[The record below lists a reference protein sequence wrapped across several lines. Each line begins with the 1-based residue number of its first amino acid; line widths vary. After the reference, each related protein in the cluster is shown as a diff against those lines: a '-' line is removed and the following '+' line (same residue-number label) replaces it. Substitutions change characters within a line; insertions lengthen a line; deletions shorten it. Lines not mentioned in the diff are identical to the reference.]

1 MALKT
6 GVVSFRVS
14 ISGGSSEGLKRFAET
29 YPVFPLHLNII
40 FKKKIR
46 SKNHLLFFSSIF
58 NIILNF

>member
-40 FKKKIR
+40 LNLKKKLDLKIIYYF
-46 SKNHLLFFSSIF
+46 LVLFLTSF
-58 NIILNF
+58 